1 MQNPWPLRP
10 FALLFAS
17 SLVASVTMIVGSA
30 SAQVSSERVEGLR
43 ENSPRWHV
51 LTGARVVLAPGKVI
65 EKATVVLKD
74 GVIVAA
80 GADVKVPE
88 GARVWKLDGKT
99 VYPGFIDMSS
109 KVGVPASLS
118 ASTASFGRGDT
129 SRPAAPRT
137 LSARTLA
144 SDNLNVRSEQDV
156 SQQLEL
162 KADDVKVTR
171 ELGFTSV
178 LATPAAGIFRGQ
190 SALISMGSAEPKAA
204 LLNARVAQHMSNE
217 PDRSSRGAFPNSLMG
232 AIALVRQTLYDTA
245 WYQRAIES
253 KNKQERPAVNESLA
267 ALLPLINAQQMAIY
281 AADNEQAYQ
290 RISKIKDEFKLRV
303 VLQGNGYEY
312 RRLNHLKAGG
322 MPVIVP
328 LIYPNTP
335 EVENPDV
342 ALDTSLE
349 SLQHWENAPSNLAKI
364 NQAGVEFAVTTAGLK
379 DPKKEFWSR
388 LRQAIRR
395 GLPIEQALASI
406 TTVPAKLLGEQK
418 RLGSIANG
426 NIANLVIAS
435 GDLFADDKAN
445 IEMTF
450 VDGNPFVTDAFERFE
465 LRGTWTVSTKNS
477 SSVWNI
483 TGTAAKPML
492 NINGVNVDL
501 NLRDHQLFARY
512 SNANS
517 DVSIIAEGRGDTLQ
531 GTMQEGLDKAV
542 VWTAKRTKEFTSE
555 TKADKPEIMPAESK
569 AVYPAGPFGIALPI
583 AAKSVLIRNA
593 TVWTSAKEGKLENTD
608 MLVVDGKITAIGKS
622 IKAPSNA
629 QIIDATGKHLS
640 AGIIDA
646 HSHTAIMQGIN
657 EMSGSI
663 TAEVRIADVLDAT
676 SMNIYRQLAG
686 GVTAANVL
694 HGSANTIGGQ
704 NQVIKLRWGADAE
717 GLKMEG
723 AFPGIKFALGENV
736 KQSNSGTPTMR
747 YPQTRM
753 GVEQILRSGF
763 LEAKAYKAEHDAW
776 KKNPKSGIEPRR
788 DLQLDTLV
796 EMLERKRAIHIHSY
810 RQDEI
815 LMFVRFAKEFNLK
828 VGTFQH
834 VMEGYKV
841 ADEIASIGAGGS
853 TFSDWWG
860 YKMEVSDSVPFNGA
874 IMHNAGVV
882 TTFNSDS
889 DELAR
894 HLNTEAAKAVK
905 YGGLSETEA
914 FNFVTINAAKQLM
927 IDNRTGSLEVGKDA
941 DFVIWSA
948 SPLSTM
954 SRAEQTW
961 IDGRSYFDIETDARL
976 RQEAIDE
983 KQRLS
988 KKIILQKSAS
998 SAKDKAQD
1006 KSADKSLDKVSD
1018 GKASMTPKSAY
1029 EINQQH
1035 IELQHWLHMMTAH
1048 RTGYWAGT
1056 EAHECTED
1064 L

>member
-1 MQNPWPLRP
+1 MQTRWRLRP
-10 FALLFAS
+10 LVLLVVGS
-17 SLVASVTMIVGSA
+17 VLSVSSVTSF
-30 SAQVSSERVEGLR
+30 AQVSAERVEGLR

-51 LTGARVVLAPGKVI
+51 LTGARVVIAPGKVL
-65 EKATVVLKD
+65 EKANVVLKD

-80 GADVKVPE
+80 GVDVKIPA

-99 VYPGFIDMSS
+99 IYPGFIDMAS
-109 KVGVPASLS
+109 KVGVP
-118 ASTASFGRGDT
+118 TALLPAPVSFGGRNEP
-129 SRPAAPRT
+129 SRTVASRNLT
-137 LSARTLA
+137 GRTLA
-144 SDNLNVRSEQDV
+144 SDNSNVRPEQDV

-162 KADDVKVTR
+162 KNDDVKASR

-178 LATPAAGIFRGQ
+178 LAAPASGVFRGQ
-190 SALISMGSAEPKAA
+190 SALLNMSGADAKSI
-204 LLNARVAQHMSNE
+204 LLQSKVFQHMSNE
-217 PDRSSRGAFPNSLMG
+217 PDRSSRGAYPNSLMG
-232 AIALVRQTLYDTA
+232 TIALVRQTLNDAA
-245 WYQRAIES
+245 WYQRAIDQ
-253 KNKQERPAVNESLA
+253 KNKQERPEVNESLA
-267 ALLPLINAQQMAIY
+267 ALLPLVNAKQTAIY

-290 RISKIKDEFKLRV
+290 RIAKIRDEFKLHV
-303 VLQGNGYEY
+303 IVQGNGYEY
-312 RRLNHLKAGG
+312 RRLDHLKAGG
-322 MPVIVP
+322 MSVIVP
-328 LIYPNTP
+328 LTYPNAP
-335 EVENPDV
+335 EVDNPDI

-349 SLQHWENAPSNLAKI
+349 SLQHWESAPSNLAKL
-364 NQAGVEFAVTTAGLK
+364 NKAGIEIAVTSAGLK
-379 DPKKEFWSR
+379 DPKKEFWAR

-406 TTVPAKLLGEQK
+406 TTTPAKLLGEQK

-426 NIANLVIAS
+426 HIANLVIAS
-435 GDLFADDKAN
+435 GDLFTDEKAN

-450 VDGNPFVTDAFERFE
+450 VDGNPFTTEAFDKFE
-465 LRGTWTVSTKNS
+465 LRGTWNVTSNGKT
-477 SSVWNI
+477 SVWNI
-483 TGTAAKPML
+483 TGSPVKPML
-492 NINGVNVDL
+492 TIDGVSVDL
-501 NLRDHQLFARY
+501 NVKDNQLFARY
-512 SNANS
+512 G
-517 DVSIIAEGRGDTLQ
+517 DMSIIAEGRGDTLQ
-531 GTMQEGLDKAV
+531 GTIQSPQSKSLIWSA
-542 VWTAKRTKEFTSE
+542 TRTNAFVNEV
-555 TKADKPEIMPAESK
+555 KPEKPEVMPKELAT
-569 AVYPAGPFGIALPI
+569 AYPAGPFGAALPVVNKTI
-583 AAKSVLIRNA
+583 LVRNA
-593 TVWTSAKEGKLENTD
+593 TVWTSAKEGKLDNTD
-608 MLVVDGKITAIGKS
+608 LLIVDGKIKAIGKAL
-622 IKAPSNA
+622 KAPDNA
-629 QIIDATGKHLS
+629 LVIDANGKHVS
-640 AGIIDA
+640 PGIIDA

-657 EMSGSI
+657 EATSSI
-663 TAEVRIADVLDAT
+663 TAEVRIGDVLDAT

-686 GVTAANVL
+686 GVTTANVL

-704 NQVIKLRWGADAE
+704 NQVIKLRWGSDAE
-717 GLKMEG
+717 GLKLEG

-753 GVEQILRSGF
+753 GVEQILRSAF
-763 LEAKAYKAEHDAW
+763 IEAKAYKAEHEAW
-776 KKNPKSGIEPRR
+776 KKNPQSGVEPRR
-788 DLQLDTLV
+788 DLQMDTLV
-796 EMLERKRAIHIHSY
+796 ELLDRKRAIHIHSY

-828 VGTFQH
+828 VATFQH

-860 YKMEVSDSVPFNGA
+860 YKMEVSDAVPFNGA

-927 IDNRTGSLEVGKDA
+927 IADRTGSIEVGKDA
-941 DFVIWSA
+941 DFVIWSG

-961 IDGRSYFDIETDARL
+961 IEGRRYFDLESDARM

-983 KQRLS
+983 KMRIT
-988 KKIILQKSAS
+988 KKIQAQKLLLANTPSG
-998 SAKDKAQD
+998 KPQDKAED
-1006 KSADKSLDKVSD
+1006 KSGAVKS
-1018 GKASMTPKSAY
+1018 PKTAY
-1029 EINQQH
+1029 EINQAYL
-1035 IELQHWLHMMTAH
+1035 ELQQWLHMVTAH
-1048 RTGYWAGT
+1048 RTGYWAGS